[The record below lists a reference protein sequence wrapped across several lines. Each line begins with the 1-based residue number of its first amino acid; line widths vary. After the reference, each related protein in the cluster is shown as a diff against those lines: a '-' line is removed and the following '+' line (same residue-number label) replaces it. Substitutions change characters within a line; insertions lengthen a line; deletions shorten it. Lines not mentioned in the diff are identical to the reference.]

1 MVINYKKIFIS
12 WLMSWAQINL
22 IFRAYLLIW
31 GMRTVTDLL
40 KPESVRIDYSK
51 IIFKMS
57 KVISGLMELDNQPLA
72 KK

>member
-12 WLMSWAQINL
+12 WLMSWAQSIR

>member
-1 MVINYKKIFIS
+1 
-12 WLMSWAQINL
+12 MSWAQSIR